1 MTHDRDT
8 PADATSAVI
17 SEVEPWALP
26 EPEPTTLIALW
37 PGDEPPTQL
46 EILAA
51 LSSAA
56 DQNAQV
62 LEELSPDEPDVPWAI
77 VIRMPSRPVALNIWT
92 EPARELP
99 PDETDAIG
107 AADCKWIVGVETL
120 LEPGDPLD
128 HFVTLMR
135 LVTGALESS
144 PAILDV
150 NTTQW
155 HTRQSLAEQFN
166 DPSIEPPIE
175 VLWVIQAV
183 SRNGDGQRAS
193 AGWLHTHGLWR
204 CGKPELEMLEVPPA
218 YTIRACE
225 LLNTIA
231 GRLFEEPP
239 PAPGEEMMIGY
250 EMAVILQP
258 WQDVAPY
265 LADDTPGSMRDRA
278 DENDNAH
285 TGVRAVVCDPNP
297 RGAYRRLWVWPKAA
311 LDRLGH
317 DDAVLYSAKRVTQRQ
332 ASIAR
337 ATWPDLAMTFSSL
350 SGPLLRTDDRPAD
363 DADEPAVR
371 FIIKAGLALR
381 NQRDGD
387 REHLWFVVRRFDAD
401 RAEAQLVNQPIHLGR
416 MKKGDITWIERETV
430 SDWSVITP
438 QGSFGP
444 ARLGQMRQAIDQLR
458 EGVVTT

>member
-1 MTHDRDT
+1 MTQERET
-8 PADATSAVI
+8 PADAPSAVI
-17 SEVEPWALP
+17 SEADPWALP
-26 EPEPTTLIALW
+26 QPEPTTLIALW
-37 PGDEPPTQL
+37 PGDQPPTRL

-77 VIRMPSRPVALNIWT
+77 AVGISGLPVALNIWT
-92 EPARELP
+92 ERARELP

-107 AADCKWIVGVETL
+107 AADCKWVVGVETL
-120 LEPGDPLD
+120 LEPADPLD

-135 LVTGALESS
+135 LMTSALESP

-155 HTRQSLAEQFN
+155 HTRRSLAEQFD

-175 VLWVIQAV
+175 MLWVIQAV
-183 SRNGDGQRAS
+183 SHGGDGQRAG

-231 GRLFEEPP
+231 GRLLEEPA
-239 PAPGEEMMIGY
+239 PAPGEVMMIGN

-297 RGAYRRLWVWPKAA
+297 RGAYRRLWVWPQAA
-311 LDRLGH
+311 LDRLDR
-317 DDAVLYSAKRVTQRQ
+317 DDAVLYPAKRVSQRQ

-337 ATWPDLAMTFSSL
+337 ATWPDLATTFSSL
-350 SGPLLRTDDRPAD
+350 SGPLLRTDDKPAD

-371 FIIKAGLALR
+371 FIIKAGLAQS
-381 NQRDGD
+381 NQPDGD
-387 REHLWFVVRRFDAD
+387 REHLWFVVRRFDGD

-416 MKKGDITWIERETV
+416 MNKGDITWIERETV

-438 QGSFGP
+438 LGSFDPSSIG
-444 ARLGQMRQAIDQLR
+444 RMQRVIDQLC
-458 EGVVTT
+458 EEVLKK

>member
-1 MTHDRDT
+1 MTLERET
-8 PADATSAVI
+8 PADAPSARI
-17 SEVEPWALP
+17 CEVEPWALP

-37 PGDEPPTQL
+37 PGDQPPTKL

-62 LEELSPDEPDVPWAI
+62 LEELSPDESDVPWAI
-77 VIRMPSRPVALNIWT
+77 AVGIPPLPAALNIWT

-107 AADCKWIVGVETL
+107 AADCKWVVGIETL
-120 LEPGDPLD
+120 LDPHDPLD
-128 HFVTLMR
+128 HFITLMR
-135 LVTGALESS
+135 LVTSALASA

-155 HTRQSLAEQFN
+155 HTRRSLAEQFI

-175 VLWVIQAV
+175 MLWVIQAV
-183 SRNGDGQRAS
+183 SRNGDGQRAG

-231 GRLFEEPP
+231 GRLLEEAT
-239 PAPGEEMMIGY
+239 PAPGEEMMIGN
-250 EMAVILQP
+250 EMAVILRP
-258 WQDVAPY
+258 WQDVAPH
-265 LADDTPGSMRDRA
+265 LTDDTPGSMRDRT
-278 DENDNAH
+278 DDNDNAH
-285 TGVRAVVCDPNP
+285 TGVRAVVCDPRP
-297 RGAYRRLWVWPKAA
+297 RGTYRRLWVWPQAA
-311 LDRLGH
+311 LDRLDR
-317 DDAVLYSAKRVTQRQ
+317 DDAVLYPAKRVSQRQ

-337 ATWPDLAMTFSSL
+337 ATWPELATTFASL
-350 SGPLLRTDDRPAD
+350 SEPLLRTDIDPARATD
-363 DADEPAVR
+363 LPSVR
-371 FIIKAGLALR
+371 FTIKAGLLDSD
-381 NQRDGD
+381 QPEED
-387 REHLWFVVRRFDAD
+387 REHLWFVVRRFVGDS
-401 RAEAQLVNQPIHLGR
+401 AEAQLVNQPIHFSQLR
-416 MKKGDITWIERETV
+416 KGDITHVQRETV

-444 ARLGQMRQAIDQLR
+444 ARLGQMQRAIDQLR